1 MRTFSRPSPSSSL
14 RPRASQII
22 WKLSLML
29 SSLPHH
35 NSEFIPATA
44 QPSHSR
50 GQGKPLRLF
59 SSLLW
64 EERLGCSSRQG
75 RFFSPPGWT
84 SQPPAGAPGLGLGCA
99 QLVPRKGP
107 FERFKSIFGYKAS
120 GLENPRGRGI
130 LCPHA
135 NRSFFSAF
143 ADTCFL
149 LRLIPASVED
159 APSPTSWGGGQGTRW
174 LPQEFP
180 ISWQYI
186 SCKYT
191 EPQGSWR
198 QAGFSEA
205 TSSGPRS
212 AW

>member
-1 MRTFSRPSPSSSL
+1 M
-14 RPRASQII
+14 A
-22 WKLSLML
+22 
-29 SSLPHH
+29 
-35 NSEFIPATA
+35 AV
-44 QPSHSR
+44 
-50 GQGKPLRLF
+50 
-59 SSLLW
+59 
-64 EERLGCSSRQG
+64 QG
-75 RFFSPPGWT
+75 REDSSALLGGHH
-84 SQPPAGAPGLGLGCA
+84 SHLQGLLVWAWAVQA
-99 QLVPRKGP
+99 QKGP

-135 NRSFFSAF
+135 NCSFFSAF

-149 LRLIPASVED
+149 LRLIPASVEST
-159 APSPTSWGGGQGTRW
+159 PSPTSWGGEQGTRW

-180 ISWQYI
+180 ISRQYI

-198 QAGFSEA
+198 QARFSEA
-205 TSSGPRS
+205 TSSGPKS

>member
-1 MRTFSRPSPSSSL
+1 M
-14 RPRASQII
+14 A
-22 WKLSLML
+22 
-29 SSLPHH
+29 
-35 NSEFIPATA
+35 AV
-44 QPSHSR
+44 
-50 GQGKPLRLF
+50 
-59 SSLLW
+59 
-64 EERLGCSSRQG
+64 QG
-75 RFFSPPGWT
+75 REDSSALPGGHH
-84 SQPPAGAPGLGLGCA
+84 SHLQGLLVCA

-149 LRLIPASVED
+149 LRLIPASVEG

-174 LPQEFP
+174 LPQEFS

-186 SCKYT
+186 TCKYT

-198 QAGFSEA
+198 QAGISEA
-205 TSSGPRS
+205 KSSGPRS